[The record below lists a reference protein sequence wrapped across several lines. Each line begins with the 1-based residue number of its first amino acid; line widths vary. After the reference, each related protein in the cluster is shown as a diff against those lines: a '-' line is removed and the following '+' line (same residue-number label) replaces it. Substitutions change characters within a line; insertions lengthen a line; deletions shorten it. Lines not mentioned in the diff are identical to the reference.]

1 MIEHDRAVPVS
12 CCALLNCALTRGGLI
27 RMSDLE
33 SELARF
39 EAEIKASTAAA
50 AGALLPPP
58 PIARPPQV
66 WQMLLVS
73 SGAVGVP

>member
-1 MIEHDRAVPVS
+1 
-12 CCALLNCALTRGGLI
+12 
-27 RMSDLE
+27 MSDLE

-50 AGALLPPP
+50 AGAVLPPP

-66 WQMLLVS
+66 CQIMIASFRVVK
-73 SGAVGVP
+73 GAIGQRFAA

>member
-1 MIEHDRAVPVS
+1 
-12 CCALLNCALTRGGLI
+12 
-27 RMSDLE
+27 MSDLE

-66 WQMLLVS
+66 WQMLFVS
-73 SGAVGVP
+73 SGAVDVP